1 MEIREVDV
9 ADDVL
14 LRALYDMESR
24 AILHGREGM
33 PHWSWPEFAA
43 VFQKPDPG
51 EDFLLVAGW
60 DDGRLVGS
68 ATLWMPTMD
77 NLDKA
82 YADVQVDPAHQ
93 RRGHGRALLD
103 TVLARAD
110 VEGRSVLIEAKVP
123 FEDLEDHGYRRFAE
137 RAGFGYSN
145 VEVVRHLELPV
156 PGQEIAE
163 WQQEAA
169 ERAGGYRIETH
180 VDGVP
185 EELLPSYL
193 TLLGLLAVDAP
204 TGAVDFEEEQMTP
217 ERYRQNQESLRAA
230 GRTIYDTLAVTDDA
244 DGRPV
249 VAAHSTM
256 SVPSLPKTD
265 VSQWGTFVH
274 REHRGHRLGLATK
287 AVNLRAVQRA
297 HPEMRRVVTQ
307 NAETNQWMIAVNV
320 RMGFEPVEASLEMVR
335 PLGG

>member
-9 ADDVL
+9 TDDVT
-14 LRALYDMESR
+14 LRALYDVER
-24 AILHGREGM
+24 LAAQQGREGM

-51 EDFLLVAGW
+51 EEVYFVGGW
-60 DDGRLVGS
+60 EDGRLVGS
-68 ATLWMPTMD
+68 ATLWMPILD

-82 YADVQVDPAHQ
+82 WGEVFVLPAHQ
-93 RRGHGRALLD
+93 RRGHGRELLD
-103 TVLARAD
+103 TILARAD
-110 VEGRSVLIEAKVP
+110 AGGRTVVIETKVP

-137 RAGFGYSN
+137 KAGFSYSN
-145 VEVVRHLELPV
+145 VEVVRHLDLPV
-156 PGQEIAE
+156 PGLEIAE
-163 WQQEAA
+163 WEQEAA
-169 ERAGGYRIETH
+169 VKARGYRLETH

-185 EELLPSYL
+185 DDLLPSYL
-193 TLLGLLAVDAP
+193 TLLGQLAVDAP
-204 TGAVDFEEEQMTP
+204 TGAVDYEEEQMTP

-230 GRTIYDTLAVTDDA
+230 GRTIYDTLAVADTDD
-244 DGRPV
+244 GPV

-256 SVPSLPKTD
+256 SVPTLPKTD

-287 AVNLRAVQRA
+287 AVNLRVVQKA
-297 HPEMRRVVTQ
+297 HPEMQRVVTQ

-335 PLGG
+335 PRR

>member
-1 MEIREVDV
+1 MVVEIREIDVD
-9 ADDVL
+9 DDVM
-14 LRALYDMESR
+14 LRAAYDVETR
-24 AILHGREGM
+24 ASQQGREGM

-51 EDFLLVAGW
+51 EKVLFLGGW
-60 DDGRLVGS
+60 DDGRLVGT
-68 ATLWMPTMD
+68 ATLWMPILD
-77 NLDKA
+77 NLDKGW
-82 YADVQVDPAHQ
+82 VETFVLPAHQ

-103 TVLARAD
+103 AVLARAD
-110 VEGRSVLIEAKVP
+110 AEGRTVVIEASVP
-123 FEDLEDHGYRRFAE
+123 FADLEDHGYRRFAE
-137 RAGFGYSN
+137 KAGFTYSN

-156 PGQEIAE
+156 PWLEIAE
-163 WQQEAA
+163 WEREAA
-169 ERAGGYRIETH
+169 ERSGGYRIETH

-185 EELLPSYL
+185 DDLLPSYL
-193 TLLGLLAVDAP
+193 TLLGQLAVDAP
-204 TGAVDFEEEQMTP
+204 TGAVDYEEEQMTP
-217 ERYRQNQESLRAA
+217 ERYASNLESLRAA
-230 GRTIYDTLAVTDDA
+230 GRTMYDTLAIA
-244 DGRPV
+244 PDGV

-287 AVNLRAVQRA
+287 AVNLRAVQKA
-297 HPEMRRVVTQ
+297 HPEMRRIVTQ

-335 PLGG
+335 TRP

>member
-1 MEIREVDV
+1 VEIREIDV
-9 ADDVL
+9 KDDVT
-14 LRALYDMESR
+14 LRALYGMESR
-24 AILHGREGM
+24 AILQGRAGM

-51 EDFLLVAGW
+51 EDFLLVGGW

-68 ATLWMPTMD
+68 ATLWMSTMD
-77 NLDKA
+77 NLDKGWV
-82 YADVQVDPAHQ
+82 DVQVDPAHQ

-110 VEGRSVLIEAKVP
+110 AEGRTVLIEAKVP
-123 FEDLEDHGYRRFAE
+123 FADLEDHGYRRFAE
-137 RAGFGYSN
+137 KAGFTYSN
-145 VEVVRHLELPV
+145 VEVVRHLDLPV
-156 PGQEIAE
+156 PGLEIAE
-163 WQQEAA
+163 WEREAA
-169 ERAGGYRIETH
+169 EKAGDYRIETH

-185 EELLPSYL
+185 EHLLPSYL

-204 TGAVDFEEEQMTP
+204 TGAVDYEEEQMTP
-217 ERYRQNQESLRAA
+217 ERYQTNMESLRAA
-230 GRTIYDTLAVTDDA
+230 GRTIYDTLAVTA
-244 DGRPV
+244 DGV
-249 VAAHSTM
+249 VAAHSTV

-287 AVNLRAVQRA
+287 AVNLRVVQKA
-297 HPEMRRVVTQ
+297 HPEMQRIVTQ

-335 PLGG
+335 LRLDGS